1 MITVLKINKQGNKIL
16 SYTCTDGKN
25 NKDISKEQ
33 LIQYIDAKQVTN
45 AKKQIYKGSTIIR
58 VKEIDTAKPKNIVS
72 NTDSKISIEALV
84 TIINNMLVKIN
95 NNNNIYAA
103 IFNKYGKGN
112 GYSYDKLYQMS
123 LGDIS
128 LGWIIE
134 LDDNIVVSGMDSIK
148 VDKTAFND
156 FFTCKNKVHR
166 LNNKYFNEITGMI
179 HKYFGSD
186 TNAVVLKSDKYIG
199 RYDKRPDNENEDTY
213 SIEKT
218 TVDGKNYVIIH
229 CLGVLKYREASYN
242 TPKHCENITIG
253 SC

>member
-1 MITVLKINKQGNKIL
+1 MYNRT
-16 SYTCTDGKN
+16 
-25 NKDISKEQ
+25 
-33 LIQYIDAKQVTN
+33 ID
-45 AKKQIYKGSTIIR
+45 
-58 VKEIDTAKPKNIVS
+58 E
-72 NTDSKISIEALV
+72 
-84 TIINNMLVKIN
+84 
-95 NNNNIYAA
+95 
-103 IFNKYGKGN
+103 
-112 GYSYDKLYQMS
+112 
-123 LGDIS
+123 IS

-148 VDKTAFND
+148 VGKTAFND

-166 LNNKYFNEITGMI
+166 LNNKHFNEITGMI

-242 TPKHCENITIG
+242 TSKHCENITIG